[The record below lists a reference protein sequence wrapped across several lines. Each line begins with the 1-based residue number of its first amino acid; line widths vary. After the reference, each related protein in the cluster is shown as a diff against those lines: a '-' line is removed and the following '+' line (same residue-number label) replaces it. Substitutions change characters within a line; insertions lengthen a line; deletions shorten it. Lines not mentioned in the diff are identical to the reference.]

1 MPWVFPG
8 PWMPHKMKTF
18 PIQLS
23 NSKLAISNSLEFER
37 LEIVRIIIQ
46 NGAEINTKNLAG
58 RSPLHFAVQIKE
70 LEVFGRSLLVQ
81 SGADINVKDLKNQS
95 PLDIAHKNG
104 YITIVN
110 YLMKVARDGLF
121 DAICEADLERVKLC
135 LENGAQINLNLK
147 NRRTPSLPRVF
158 FKKIFGF
165 PLYVAYAWT

>member
-18 PIQLS
+18 PLQLS
-23 NSKLAISNSLEFER
+23 NSKMAISSSLEFER

-46 NGAEINTKNLAG
+46 NGAVINTKNLAG
-58 RSPLHFAVQIKE
+58 RSSLHFAVQTKE
-70 LEVFGRSLLVQ
+70 LEVVKLLVQ

-95 PLDIAHKNG
+95 PRLDIAHKNG

-110 YLMKVARDGLF
+110 YLMKVAQDGLF

-147 NRRTPSLPRVF
+147 NRRTPSSPRVF

-165 PLYVAYAWT
+165 PLY